1 VTASAPSAEAIY
13 QPRLIPPRSLTLR
26 QAHVFILL
34 FGAGTCA
41 LSVPFYILGA
51 WPVVGFMG
59 LDVLAL
65 YVALRVSFRS
75 ARAFE
80 SISLTPFELVIV
92 KKSAYGL
99 RRERRFDT
107 YWLRL
112 ETEEDEEFGMQ
123 RVLLVSRGERVE
135 IGDVADAPVR
145 IALAQRRIEHGVADG
160 GVLAVALERAVEH
173 QQSVRRQHL
182 PRAREQSLR
191 HRPRRDMDDV
201 GAEHRGQLRRA
212 AGGAE
217 CADPAG
223 IGQIDA
229 LRVADVGQPR
239 VPAPRRDARE
249 MIVVQVARP
258 PCQVRPL

>member
-1 VTASAPSAEAIY
+1 V
-13 QPRLIPPRSLTLR
+13 
-26 QAHVFILL
+26 
-34 FGAGTCA
+34 

-80 SISLTPFELVIV
+80 TLTLTPFELVIV

-123 RVLLVSRGERVE
+123 RVLLVARGERVE
-135 IGDVADAPVR
+135 IGGFLAPEQKA
-145 IALAQRRIEHGVADG
+145 ALAEELSRA
-160 GVLAVALERAVEH
+160 LATAK
-173 QQSVRRQHL
+173 
-182 PRAREQSLR
+182 
-191 HRPRRDMDDV
+191 
-201 GAEHRGQLRRA
+201 RG
-212 AGGAE
+212 
-217 CADPAG
+217 P
-223 IGQIDA
+223 
-229 LRVADVGQPR
+229 VYS
-239 VPAPRRDARE
+239 
-249 MIVVQVARP
+249 
-258 PCQVRPL
+258 